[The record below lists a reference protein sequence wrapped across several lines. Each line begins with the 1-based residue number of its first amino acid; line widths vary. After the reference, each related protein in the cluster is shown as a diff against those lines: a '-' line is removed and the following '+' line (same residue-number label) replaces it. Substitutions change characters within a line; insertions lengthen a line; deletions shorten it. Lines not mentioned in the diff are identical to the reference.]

1 MVQCYRPPGRD
12 GVASVFALLVQPTPA
27 MREDPPF
34 LAHNSSAAGAD
45 IGLPKMLARYPTLI
59 PVAWPTAMWRRVR
72 LSLHPFSTNSGCSRV
87 SAYGEQKILWNRLP
101 QSCRSI
107 GGAPSALLT
116 LAAGKSET
124 GLQRKESVASARFL
138 ATQLHELEFRSA
150 AVRGGQLGAH
160 CSH

>member
-72 LSLHPFSTNSGCSRV
+72 LSLHPFSTKTGHSVHFSIADVQMQRTDHPKKV
-87 SAYGEQKILWNRLP
+87 FMKPAAAQSSLP
-101 QSCRSI
+101 N
-107 GGAPSALLT
+107 
-116 LAAGKSET
+116 
-124 GLQRKESVASARFL
+124 
-138 ATQLHELEFRSA
+138 
-150 AVRGGQLGAH
+150 
-160 CSH
+160 